1 MTIVVPKKLY
11 RDLQSAMLLQFFN
24 MDYRRT
30 RRAMISIAC
39 LKCRKARLRV
49 NAKTMWYRRY
59 ERRQ

>member
-11 RDLQSAMLLQFFN
+11 RDLQTAMLLQSFN

-30 RRAMISIAC
+30 RRAMIGIAC
-39 LKCRKARLRV
+39 LKCRKERLGV
-49 NAKTMWYRRY
+49 KVETMWYRRY